1 MAELVAQL
9 EGTGAWHA
17 GLGVWAAR
25 VVRLKKSV
33 SRRPPH
39 LTGTVRRGRLSA
51 DPLCGGGRPEPAQEG
66 GGDHARA
73 RPADPRLVQRVRR
86 LRRGEQRRAGRRH
99 QRRALRREA
108 PEDRPPRR
116 CRGRLQPPSLP
127 TPCPPPRPPP
137 RSHCG
142 APPRSHC
149 GAPSRSHGGCEC
161 SGSQRLVHP
170 PPCTHRS
177 GGLPRVLRAALVA
190 REGSGGP

>member
-86 LRRGEQRRAGRRH
+86 LCRGEQRRAGRRH

-127 TPCPPPRPPP
+127 TPRPPLRPPPRPPP

-142 APPRSHC
+142 
-149 GAPSRSHGGCEC
+149 CEC
-161 SGSQRLVHP
+161 SGSQQLVHP
-170 PPCTHRS
+170 PPLHT
-177 GGLPRVLRAALVA
+177 PLRRPTPCAQ
-190 REGSGGP
+190 GCPGGP